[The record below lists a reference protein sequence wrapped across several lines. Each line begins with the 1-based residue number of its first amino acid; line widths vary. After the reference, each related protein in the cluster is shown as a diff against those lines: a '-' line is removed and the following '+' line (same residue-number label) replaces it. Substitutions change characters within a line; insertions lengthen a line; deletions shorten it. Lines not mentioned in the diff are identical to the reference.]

1 MSMFRVKEIETVLR
15 NAVTDQMKNILL
27 IHENGGV
34 IAAAY
39 PKEASTS
46 AWRSKM
52 LLQGANEREIWT
64 GHLSPIHVKV
74 DHSAVALLSSAA
86 TEYKCAEQYVA
97 PDGKPEFEGALFYC
111 ENALVACRAFMP
123 CTEQTQILLAV
134 WCPTGG
140 ATLAGLLL
148 SRLELL
154 QKELECLQPL
164 LKHSAGQPY

>member
-1 MSMFRVKEIETVLR
+1 MLREIETVLR

-39 PKEASTS
+39 PKE
-46 AWRSKM
+46 
-52 LLQGANEREIWT
+52 
-64 GHLSPIHVKV
+64 V